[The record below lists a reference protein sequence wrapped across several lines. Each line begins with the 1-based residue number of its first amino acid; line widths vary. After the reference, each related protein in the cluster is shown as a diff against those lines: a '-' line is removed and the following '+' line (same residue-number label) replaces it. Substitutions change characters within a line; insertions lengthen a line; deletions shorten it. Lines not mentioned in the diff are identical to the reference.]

1 MDVKKRPVNKINSW
15 YMFSLFGQIGFIIAV
30 PVAVFAYFGHKL
42 DLKFNSSPLFLLS
55 GMGISLFVSSLGIY
69 RMIKKVENQQ

>member
-1 MDVKKRPVNKINSW
+1 MNEKNKKPEKMNTW
-15 YMFSLFGQIGFIIAV
+15 YMFSLFGQIGFIIAI

-42 DLKFNSSPLFLLS
+42 DIKFQISPLFLLS

-69 RMIKKVENQQ
+69 RMIKKVEDK